1 MARYI
6 DPPSGWMFGFP
17 KPIPKDTKDVREWLI
32 QNGYPEG
39 LIDELGDHFY
49 CRHWER
55 PDDEETK
62 TEDNE

>member
-6 DPPSGWMFGFP
+6 DPPSGWKFGFP

-32 QNGYPEG
+32 QNGYPEK
-39 LIDELGDHFY
+39 LITELGDHFY

-55 PDDEETK
+55 PDDEENK